1 MIEWIQANTK
11 VLLTVVFCVLVFY
24 MTLFLQGWRAYR
36 KRQQVKGRRAIVPPR
51 APSGQHY
58 KLADIAIYEV
68 AGQQEPEVALYF
80 YTEEKFIV
88 SCHIMEAMYKLL
100 KNEGFYDYDTFDSFM
115 ETVSHFIMLR
125 DKRNKQLADK
135 LRKTAKRKR

>member
-1 MIEWIQANTK
+1 MIEWVQAN
-11 VLLTVVFCVLVFY
+11 VNALLTVLGCCLLFFI
-24 MTLFLQGWRAYR
+24 TLFFQGWLSYR
-36 KRQQVKGRRAIVPPR
+36 KKRQVRGRKTFTPPR

-88 SCHIMEAMYKLL
+88 ACHTMEALYRLL
-100 KNEGFYDYDTFDSFM
+100 KNEGFYDYDTFESF
-115 ETVSHFIMLR
+115 VGNINHFVTLR
-125 DKRNKQLADK
+125 DKRNRRIADK
-135 LRKTAKRKR
+135 LRKTAKRKK

>member
-11 VLLTVVFCVLVFY
+11 VILTVLLCSLVFF
-24 MTLFLQGWRAYR
+24 MTLFLQGWWAYR
-36 KRQQVKGRRAIVPPR
+36 NRRGVKGRRAIVPPR

-88 SCHIMEAMYKLL
+88 ACHIMEALYRLL
-100 KNEGFYDYDTFDSFM
+100 KNEGFYDYDTFDSF
-115 ETVSHFIMLR
+115 VGNINHFVTLR
-125 DKRNKQLADK
+125 DKRNKKLADK